1 MNFLPENYASDD
13 YSGDESREIR
23 DLSLNSVSYANKI
36 LGTNSIRAS
45 LSSLEGGH
53 MSATFLIKS
62 EESSLVLKL
71 YPYDRLAF
79 GEKLLFDRWDNIE
92 IPTPKIQKF
101 DFTKS
106 NVPFS
111 YMLMDYIPHNSVSFV
126 DLSIEKK
133 YAVLVKMAKYL
144 KVAHRIRLD
153 EFGWVNFHTDGKGD
167 KTWTDTINN
176 ILAGR
181 GIFLVNHG
189 LLNKNGLLS
198 LKSIIVRKIPTVSK
212 SSLLHGDCSIG
223 NILLRDDDVAAF
235 IDPDPIGG
243 DGLYDPAYLSSSL
256 VGISS
261 ENYDDLLINVYLG
274 RSPTQDDWDKW
285 NIYKILSLIRQISAS
300 VKKNSQDSSNKMK
313 LTRLYELIG
322 LSK

>member
-1 MNFLPENYASDD
+1 MNFIPENYVSND

-23 DLSLNSVSYANKI
+23 DLSLNSASYANKI
-36 LGTNSIRAS
+36 LDANSIRTS

-62 EESSLVLKL
+62 NESSLVLKL

-79 GEKLLFDRWDNIE
+79 GERLLFDKWDDID
-92 IPTPKIQKF
+92 IPIPKIQKF

-106 NVPFS
+106 NIPFS

-126 DLSIEKK
+126 DLPVEKRH
-133 YAVLVKMAKYL
+133 AVLVEITKYL

-153 EFGWVNFHTDGKGD
+153 EFGWINFHTDGKGD
-167 KTWTDTINN
+167 KTWIDTINN
-176 ILAGR
+176 MLAGR

-189 LLNKNGLLS
+189 LLNKNRLSS
-198 LKSIIVRKIPTVSK
+198 LKSIIVKKIPTVSK

-223 NILLRDDDVAAF
+223 NILLRDKSVAAF

-243 DGLYDPAYLSSSL
+243 DGLYDLAYLSSSL

-261 ENYDDLLINVYLG
+261 ENYDDLLINIYLG

-300 VKKNSQDSSNKMK
+300 VKKNSQDSSSKMK

-322 LSK
+322 LYK